1 MSITAELRMHRY
13 SEEDVAA
20 VVLAAVAELRRRRA
34 LPDAARSVPDS
45 AAGAEMAGIIR
56 ESRAGALP
64 RQRYERAAGP
74 DDPPYSVLPADRRD
88 EYQLIWMMTAALTDV
103 S

>member
-1 MSITAELRMHRY
+1 MHRY
-13 SEEDVAA
+13 SDEDVAA

-34 LPDAARSVPDS
+34 LPDAARAAPDS
-45 AAGAEMAGIIR
+45 TAGAAMAGVIR
-56 ESRAGALP
+56 ETRAGVLP

-74 DDPPYSVLPADRRD
+74 DDPPYSALPARRRD
-88 EYQLIWMMTAALTDV
+88 EEQLAWLITTALTDG